1 MGFFKSAFSNLK
13 KDEDFLNEEK
23 SRRIQKILDNREKS
37 IHERNLEKFQES
49 KRQEAIKKK
58 MEEINLKQSSS
69 SLFSS
74 FHPDKNIFSN
84 HKSILKTPN
93 KVLDSKNKKGKNL
106 FFK

>member
-1 MGFFKSAFSNLK
+1 MGFFGSIASNLR
-13 KDEDFLNEEK
+13 KDEDFIAEEK
-23 SRRIQKILDNREKS
+23 ARRIQKILDDREKS
-37 IHERNLEKFQES
+37 VNERNLEKFVEL

-58 MEEINLKQSSS
+58 MERINLEQSRG

-93 KVLDSKNKKGKNL
+93 KVLNSKNKKGNNL